1 MPQNRPMASCIKPV
15 LAGVL
20 FFLGALSAY
29 AQEHTA
35 CGGKPYP
42 ARIAEALDGHSLRLA
57 DGRVVRIAHVIAPVG
72 IDGDSEA
79 TSRAKLALGEIANGK
94 DATLFLESESTD
106 RYGRLSAQA
115 ILIDGKRWLE
125 ADLLERGQARL
136 YFVTNGECAK
146 ALLQHEAKA
155 RVAKTGLWANPK
167 FAVFDAEMVDALL
180 AADGRFAVVEGT
192 IRHVGEARR
201 RLYLDFGR
209 RFTKDFTIILPDNV
223 RKTLA
228 AAGSDPK
235 SWRGKRIRVRGIL
248 FSWGGPAIE
257 LNQAQA
263 IELLDHDI
271 PKSE

>member
-1 MPQNRPMASCIKPV
+1 MVSRIKPALVGILFFGVV
-15 LAGVL
+15 LA
-20 FFLGALSAY
+20 AS
-29 AQEHTA
+29 AQEQAA

-42 ARIAEALDGHSLRLA
+42 VRIAEALDGHSLRLA
-57 DGRVVRIAHVIAPVG
+57 DGRVVRIANLIAPLG
-72 IDGDSEA
+72 IDGDSKA
-79 TSRAKLALGEIANGK
+79 LARARAALGEIVNGK
-94 DATLFLESESTD
+94 DATLFLESESAD

-115 ILIDGKRWLE
+115 IRVEGKLWLE
-125 ADLLERGQARL
+125 AHLVEHGIARV
-136 YFVTNGECAK
+136 YFVTNAECAK
-146 ALLQHEAKA
+146 ALLQHEANARIAKA
-155 RVAKTGLWANPK
+155 GLWAESK
-167 FAVFDAEMVDALL
+167 FAVFDAEAVDALL
-180 AADGRFAVVEGT
+180 AAEGRFVVVEGT
-192 IRHVGEARR
+192 VRHVGEARR

-263 IELLDHDI
+263 IELLDRDI

>member
-1 MPQNRPMASCIKPV
+1 MASYIKPLLAGILIFSGV
-15 LAGVL
+15 LA
-20 FFLGALSAY
+20 ASAQDH
-29 AQEHTA
+29 AA

-42 ARIAEALDGHSLRLA
+42 ARITEALDGHSLRLA
-57 DGRVVRIAHVIAPVG
+57 DGRVVRIINVIAPVG
-72 IDGDSEA
+72 LDGDRDA
-79 TSRAKLALGEIANGK
+79 VARAKTALGEIVNGK
-94 DATLFLESESTD
+94 DAMLFLESESND

-115 ILIDGKRWLE
+115 IRVEGNLWLE
-125 ADLLERGQARL
+125 AHLVERGIARV
-136 YFVTNGECAK
+136 YFVTNGECAR
-146 ALLQHEAKA
+146 ALLQNESKA
-155 RVAKTGLWANPK
+155 RLAKTGLWNDPK
-167 FAVFDAEMVDALL
+167 FAVFDAEAVESLL
-180 AADGRFAVVEGT
+180 AAEGRFVVVEGT
-192 IRHVGEARR
+192 IRHVGAARR

-223 RKTLA
+223 RKMLA

-263 IELLDHDI
+263 IELLDRDI